1 MSMSKETT
9 ETKTGILSSKY
20 GKLLIVILAGLFTFG
35 APYVTY
41 LSSRLLHRSV
51 FFSFTGG
58 FISLIIGLFLIW
70 YLIRVKAI
78 S

>member
-1 MSMSKETT
+1 MSKDM
-9 ETKTGILSSKY
+9 ETKTGFANSKY
-20 GKLLIVILAGLFTFG
+20 GKLLLAVLAGLFTFG

-41 LSSRLLHRSV
+41 LSSRLLHRGV
-51 FFSFTGG
+51 FFSITGG

-78 S
+78 T